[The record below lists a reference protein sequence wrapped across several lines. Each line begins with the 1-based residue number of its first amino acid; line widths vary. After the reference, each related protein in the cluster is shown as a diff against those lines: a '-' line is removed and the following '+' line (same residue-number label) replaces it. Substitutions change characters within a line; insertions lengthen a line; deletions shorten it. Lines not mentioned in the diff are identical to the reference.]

1 MKKLLSLLTVLTV
14 AITASAQAP
23 ELMSYQSVVRN
34 SSNALVTN
42 TAVGVQISILQGS
55 PTGVASF
62 IERHT
67 PTSNA
72 NGLITFQIGA
82 GTTVAGS
89 MSAIDWTNGP
99 YYLKTET
106 DPTGGTTYTISGTS
120 QLLSVPYAL
129 HAGNGFSG
137 DYNDLSN
144 APTTVSS
151 FSNDA
156 GYITSP
162 NDADSDPTNEIQ
174 TLSVS
179 GSDLTI
185 SGTGGNT
192 VTLPAGGGNTL
203 DQAYDQGGAGAGRTI
218 NADAGEVEIITN
230 GASAIGLRA
239 TTQSTGVGIISSSTN
254 SANTFASI
262 QATTNSSSTLA
273 SAMIGSS
280 SGAAN
285 GVSGQVESTGTGA
298 AGLYGNN
305 LRTNGGFGT
314 YGIGVNGVVGETNY
328 RDGFGIYGRNYDALG
343 PLTSNAVGTYGL
355 GYVGVWGDQTDPN
368 GFSIYSNGDFGA
380 AGTKA
385 FYIDHPTD
393 PENQY
398 LRHFSIESNEVLNV
412 YRGNAAFDTNGEAIV
427 SMPDYF
433 DAVNNTNC
441 TYQLTSIGGF
451 APLYIKEKMENGQ
464 FVIAGG
470 TQGMEVSWVVHTERN
485 DPYLQQHPEKRVVE
499 VEKESWNQG
508 KFLQPDLYGESDEK
522 KIVQTL
528 STPNS
533 ETNEQQSQ
541 ELIKTDSENDK

>member
-1 MKKLLSLLTVLTV
+1 MKKLLSLLTFLTV
-14 AITASAQAP
+14 AVSATAQAP
-23 ELMSYQSVVRN
+23 ELMTYQSVVRN

-62 IERHT
+62 IERHS
-67 PTSNA
+67 PTSND
-72 NGLITFQIGA
+72 NGLVTFQIGA

-89 MSAIDWTNGP
+89 MSAIDWANGP

-120 QLLSVPYAL
+120 QLLSVTYAL

-144 APTTVSS
+144 APSNVSS
-151 FSNDA
+151 FNNDA
-156 GYITSP
+156 GYITNP
-162 NDADSDPTNEIQ
+162 NDADSDPVNEIQ
-174 TLSVS
+174 TLSLS
-179 GSDLTI
+179 GSNLTI

-192 VTLPAGGGNTL
+192 VVLPAGGGNTL
-203 DQAYDQGGAGAGRTI
+203 DQAYDQGGAGSGRTI

-239 TTQSTGVGIISSSTN
+239 TTQNTGVGIIATSTN
-254 SANTFASI
+254 ASNAFASV
-262 QATTNSSSTLA
+262 QATTNSSNNLA

-285 GVSGQVESTGTGA
+285 GVSGQVEATGSGA
-298 AGLYGNN
+298 AGVYGNN

-328 RDGFGIYGRNYDALG
+328 RDGFGVYGRNYDALG

-385 FYIDHPTD
+385 FYIDHPTN
-393 PENQY
+393 PESQY

-412 YRGNAAFDTNGEAIV
+412 YRGNAAFDTNGEATV

-441 TYQLTSIGGF
+441 TYQLTPIGGF

-470 TQGMEVSWVVHTERN
+470 AQGMEVSWVVHTERN
-485 DPYLQQHPEKRVVE
+485 DPYLQQHPEKRTVE

-508 KFLQPDLYGESDEK
+508 KYLQPDLYNAPQEK
-522 KIVQTL
+522 KIIQTL
-528 STPNS
+528 NTPNS
-533 ETNEQQSQ
+533 EANKQEAQ
-541 ELIKTDSENDK
+541 ELLKTGSQLEK